1 MGDLLKEHH
10 PDENISMAEAAY
22 RWVSL
27 DDQSDRSILAQNFWD
42 LKGKVYFKILHHSSL
57 DASRGDRL
65 IIGASRLDQL
75 ETNMGYLTKVGFI
88 F

>member
-1 MGDLLKEHH
+1 MGEL
-10 PDENISMAEAAY
+10 NN
-22 RWVSL
+22 
-27 DDQSDRSILAQNFWD
+27 QSDLSISD
-42 LKGKVYFKILHHSSL
+42 LKIKKTVLKILHHSSL

-88 F
+88 FSRTIHFRWLKM